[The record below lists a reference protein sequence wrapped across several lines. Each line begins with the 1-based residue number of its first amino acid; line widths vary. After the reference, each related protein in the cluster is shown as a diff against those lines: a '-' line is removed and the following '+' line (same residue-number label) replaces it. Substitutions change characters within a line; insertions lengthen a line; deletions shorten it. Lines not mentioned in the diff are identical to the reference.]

1 LYEFF
6 LTLSGVPGVWRTTA
20 VSLVGI
26 IMLQQPVT
34 MLFLD
39 YERLVAG
46 SKELSISG
54 IPDPLVPTLA
64 KLGQDRGAQQAYC
77 SAAIITLT
85 ERLDRGDQIRFTA
98 TQIGGGRTTIRV
110 TNQAA
115 ATARRQAAQHRVSL
129 SSFIITALMEHEG
142 L

>member
-1 LYEFF
+1 LYEVF
-6 LTLSGVPGVWRTTA
+6 LTLPGVWRTTT
-20 VSLVGI
+20 VSLVGT

-34 MLFLD
+34 VLFLD

-46 SKELSISG
+46 SKELSVSG
-54 IPDPLVPTLA
+54 IPDRLVLTLA
-64 KLGQDRGAQQAYC
+64 KLGPDRGAQQAYC
-77 SAAIITLT
+77 SAAIMTLT
-85 ERLDRGDQIRFTA
+85 KRLNRGDSIRFTA

-115 ATARRQAAQHRVSL
+115 ATARREAAQHRVSL
-129 SSFIITALMEHEG
+129 SSFIITALLEHEG

>member
-1 LYEFF
+1 
-6 LTLSGVPGVWRTTA
+6 
-20 VSLVGI
+20 
-26 IMLQQPVT
+26 MLQQPVT

-46 SKELSISG
+46 SKELSVSG
-54 IPDPLVPTLA
+54 IPDRLVPTLA
-64 KLGQDRGAQQAYC
+64 KLGEDRGAQQAYC
-77 SAAIITLT
+77 SAAIMTLT
-85 ERLDRGDQIRFTA
+85 KRLDRGAPIRFTA

-115 ATARRQAAQHRVSL
+115 ATARREAAQHRVSL
-129 SSFIITALMEHEG
+129 SSFIITALLEHEG